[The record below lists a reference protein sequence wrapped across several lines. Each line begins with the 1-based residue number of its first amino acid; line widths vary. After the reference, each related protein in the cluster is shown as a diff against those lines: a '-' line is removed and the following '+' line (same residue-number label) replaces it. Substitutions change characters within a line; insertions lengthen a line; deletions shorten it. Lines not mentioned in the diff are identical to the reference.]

1 LQSPAHLQHSPS
13 QLVRRQYSG
22 QLPAE
27 KGNPSGPRSW
37 MDVSSIA
44 LGDGFRNRMR
54 LVTDNRGV
62 RMLPKFAG
70 LASGSFVPDTHPM
83 VAFRAGTVCDRV
95 VASSSGGGLF
105 GRPVISYPG
114 RFLFFRPKAL
124 RSRTPDASRKQ
135 PISPDPT
142 IDPESNAFTLPGL
155 GASISRIQNQLVL

>member
-1 LQSPAHLQHSPS
+1 
-13 QLVRRQYSG
+13 
-22 QLPAE
+22 
-27 KGNPSGPRSW
+27 

-114 RFLFFRPKAL
+114 RFLFLGQKLSAL
-124 RSRTPDASRKQ
+124 GPLTRAENNQSRQ
-135 PISPDPT
+135 
-142 IDPESNAFTLPGL
+142 TLP
-155 GASISRIQNQLVL
+155 SIP